1 MIGKKSV
8 RLKSRIV
15 SDDSDLRKLLFLQKI
30 TGFLRVPPYTARSEL
45 ATIKVVFMFY
55 TRFKDTLRTLL
66 RIRQERVLPPPGE
79 KPAFGSTIILNRL
92 KMQLFVSID
101 YEQWE
106 WLTLRGWRTLDVRQN
121 RRRYYRVP
129 RNAVIRLMHA
139 TPEEREEL
147 HQRIIT
153 HKYSRKR
160 LQ

>member
-1 MIGKKSV
+1 MFYL
-8 RLKSRIV
+8 RLK
-15 SDDSDLRKLLFLQKI
+15 DS
-30 TGFLRVPPYTARSEL
+30 
-45 ATIKVVFMFY
+45 
-55 TRFKDTLRTLL
+55 LRTLF
-66 RIRQERVLPPPGE
+66 RIRQTRALPPPGE
-79 KPAFGSTIILNRL
+79 KPAFGSTIILDRL

-139 TPEEREEL
+139 TPAEREEL